1 MAYEDSQAAIN
12 NILGEINAINSKV
25 QVIAQRMKIIE
36 RNEEIIGKTLIGHNK
51 MLKAMEEEIS
61 SIKSNGVSG
70 EAATSVSSDSLD
82 KIREITRDCKK
93 QVDQNKKDIDL
104 IKSELNE
111 IKYVLD
117 AINPVAYV
125 TVDQVGDFV
134 EDKIDEYL
142 KKKKG

>member
-82 KIREITRDCKK
+82 KIREITLDCKK